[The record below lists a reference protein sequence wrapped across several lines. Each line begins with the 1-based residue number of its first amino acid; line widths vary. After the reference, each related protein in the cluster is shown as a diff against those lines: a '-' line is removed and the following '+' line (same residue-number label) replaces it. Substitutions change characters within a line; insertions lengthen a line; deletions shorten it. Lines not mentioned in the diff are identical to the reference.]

1 MNDDKT
7 RFRVGKLGVC
17 NIIADDPVELL
28 EKKGGR
34 TMNKAILALPLA
46 TAVTLSGCSQQ
57 PIKPPKTLSSKPPAL
72 HVKLRDEF
80 APLTKPKFK
89 KKPKLA
95 REHRDLWQRLFSLYR
110 LPKIDHPRVRAELAW
125 YASNP
130 EYLERV
136 QQRARPYLYTIVEE
150 VERNDLPGEL
160 ALLPI
165 VESAFEPRARSPKE
179 AAGLW
184 QFIPSTGAQYGLKQ
198 NQWVDLRYDVHASTR
213 AAVRYLKEL
222 NAEFGGDWLLAL
234 AAYNAGKGR
243 VMQEILKN
251 RLLFRPTDFWHL
263 DLPEE
268 TKAYVPKLLAVAQL
282 FAHAKRYGIALKP
295 IPNRPLYARV
305 NVGSQI
311 DLVLAAR
318 LAEIPLE
325 EIQRL
330 NPGFRRRVT
339 APDGPH
345 RLVLPADKVEL
356 FEERLAQLPKSRWVS
371 WQPQQVSQDAVV
383 RVAHS
388 LKTAPP
394 ETGYKLQALASL
406 KKAAAADGQ
415 KRVKIHVVR
424 AGETLWGVARRYR
437 MEVGR
442 LARLNGLTTASA
454 LQVGQRLKVSVAAE
468 NQKPARFGFSADS

>member
-1 MNDDKT
+1 
-7 RFRVGKLGVC
+7 
-17 NIIADDPVELL
+17 
-28 EKKGGR
+28 
-34 TMNKAILALPLA
+34 MNKAILALPLA

-80 APLTKPKFK
+80 SPPTKSKLLK
-89 KKPKLA
+89 KRSKLS
-95 REHRDLWQRLFSLYR
+95 RLEHRDLWQRLFSLYR
-110 LPKIDHPRVRAELAW
+110 LPKIDHPRVRAEFAW

-150 VERNDLPGEL
+150 IERNGLPGEL

-198 NQWVDLRYDVHASTR
+198 NQWVDLRHDVHASTR

-243 VMQEILKN
+243 VMQEIIKN

-268 TKAYVPKLLAVAQL
+268 TKAYVPKLLAIAQL

-311 DLVLAAR
+311 DLALAAR

-330 NPGFRRRVT
+330 NPGLRRRVT

-345 RLVLPADKVEL
+345 RLVLPLERVEL

-388 LKTAPP
+388 LKTAHP
-394 ETGYKLQALASL
+394 ETDRRFKALSSP
-406 KKAAAADGQ
+406 KTAALGGQ
-415 KRVKIHVVR
+415 NRVKIHVVR
-424 AGETLWGVARRYR
+424 SGETLWEVARRYG
-437 MEVGR
+437 MEIGQ
-442 LARLNGLTTASA
+442 LARLNGLKTASA
-454 LQVGQRLKVSVAAE
+454 LRVGQRLKVSVAAK
-468 NQKPARFGFSADS
+468 NFQRAARFGLSADS